1 MLSRAIVVWLV
12 LLVIAS
18 VNGAVRELLLIP
30 RIGAAAGR
38 AVSSLLL
45 SAFILG
51 VTWLTIEWIGPS
63 SSRDAWRVGVLWVVL
78 TLAFEFLGGHYLFGS
93 PWPNLL
99 ADYNLFQGRIWV
111 LVLIVTAIAPR
122 LCAPSR
128 RR

>member
-1 MLSRAIVVWLV
+1 V